1 MHHHADTPAK
11 ADRLQQVLHSRRKHL
26 GRPHFS
32 AKFNKILFFVAVLH
46 SDHVEPIPH
55 KSLVIK
61 YGDRIAVNFQ
71 SQGRYTNRAVEIFI
85 SIAYCYSHCAI
96 LQAMKFRVLQDNLR
110 ETLWERIDE
119 GDLTGLRL
127 AQQTGFKQ
135 AHISN
140 FLNRKRGLS
149 LEGMDRVL
157 AVQHLS
163 VLDLLDPSE
172 VNKRASILPP
182 SDDEF
187 QNVLLTD
194 GTVAATQPLITS
206 MNVKEILKFKKNFLK
221 KLKAETEGDR
231 QQWERFVMIKVD
243 AREGMSM
250 YPRLLPGATLLIDR
264 HYNSLKPYRKGEF
277 NMYAVLKDENCTVKY
292 VETAGSHLILRPH
305 NQAYPIEVVTME
317 EGKSASDYIVGRVCH
332 VGIET

>member
-1 MHHHADTPAK
+1 
-11 ADRLQQVLHSRRKHL
+11 
-26 GRPHFS
+26 
-32 AKFNKILFFVAVLH
+32 
-46 SDHVEPIPH
+46 
-55 KSLVIK
+55 
-61 YGDRIAVNFQ
+61 
-71 SQGRYTNRAVEIFI
+71 
-85 SIAYCYSHCAI
+85 
-96 LQAMKFRVLQDNLR
+96 MKFRVLQNNLR
-110 ETLWERIDE
+110 DTLWERIDE

-172 VNKRASILPP
+172 VNKRASIAPP
-182 SDDEF
+182 SNDDF
-187 QNVLLTD
+187 QNVLLAD
-194 GTVAATQPLITS
+194 AAVAATHPLITS
-206 MNVKEILKFKKNFLK
+206 MNVKEILKFKKSFLK
-221 KLKAETEGDR
+221 KLKPELEGNR
-231 QQWERFVMIKVD
+231 EHWERFVLIKVD
-243 AREGMSM
+243 AREALSM

-277 NMYAVLKDENCTVKY
+277 NMYAVLKDGSCTVKY
-292 VETAGSHLILRPH
+292 VETAGTYLILRPH
-305 NQAYPIEVVTME
+305 NQAFPIEVLNIDAGE
-317 EGKSASDYIVGRVCH
+317 SPSNYIVGRVCH